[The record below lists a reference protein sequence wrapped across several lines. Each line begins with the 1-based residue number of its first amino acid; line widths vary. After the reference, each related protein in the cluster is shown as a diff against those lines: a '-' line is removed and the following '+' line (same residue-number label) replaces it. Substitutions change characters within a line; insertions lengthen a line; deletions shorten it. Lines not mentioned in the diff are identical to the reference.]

1 MIPQNLHIQPAVETQ
16 AADIQHLVR
25 SSGINPTGLDWRRF
39 LLAVTS
45 EGDVIGCGQIKPH
58 QDGSQE
64 LASIAVTKGWRRKG
78 VARAV
83 IEALVEKHEGP
94 LYLVCQSSLGVMY
107 EKFGFKPL
115 GESEMPKYFRR
126 LSKIAAFVVPLRK
139 RGETLLVMGR
149 L

>member
-1 MIPQNLHIQPAVETQ
+1 MTSDAFSLRPAAEEDSPAIHDLIREGQ
-16 AADIQHLVR
+16 
-25 SSGINPTGLDWRRF
+25 INPTGLDWRRF
-39 LLAVTS
+39 LLAVTD
-45 EGDVIGCGQIKPH
+45 EGEVIGCGQIKPH

-64 LASIAVTKGWRRKG
+64 LASIAVTKTWRGKG

-83 IEALVEKHEGP
+83 IEALVQDHDGP

-115 GESEMPKYFRR
+115 DESEMPKYFRR
-126 LSKIAAFVVPLRK
+126 LSKIAAFIVPLRK

-149 L
+149 F